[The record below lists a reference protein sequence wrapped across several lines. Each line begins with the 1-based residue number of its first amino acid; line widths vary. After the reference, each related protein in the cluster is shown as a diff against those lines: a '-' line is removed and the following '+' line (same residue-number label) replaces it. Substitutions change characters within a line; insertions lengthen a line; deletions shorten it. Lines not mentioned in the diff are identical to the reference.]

1 MLSCRRCTKK
11 RRLQEGGT
19 LIIRDTQDLR
29 AIRSSVIQ
37 VEEVLP
43 GNTSRTKSGRASRR
57 YCTLCGKHGHNVR
70 TCENREEGPED
81 SNSNNS

>member
-1 MLSCRRCTKK
+1 MLSRRCRTKK
-11 RRLQEGGT
+11 HRLQEGGT
-19 LIIRDTQDLR
+19 LIIRDTQDLG
-29 AIRSSVIQ
+29 AIRSGAIQ

-57 YCTLCGKHGHNVR
+57 HCTLYSKHGHNVR

-81 SNSNNS
+81 SDSNNS